1 MDQSYQQ
8 GKWKRQ
14 RRRLSNCQAITEQ
27 RGREREHQ
35 DGAAS
40 GFSTSQPLG
49 DLASQGATNPGS
61 IQASSFVEL
70 FHACGPGAP
79 LTSSLR
85 KSPGEFREPATE
97 TR

>member
-1 MDQSYQQ
+1 RENGNVNGDDCPTARPS
-8 GKWKRQ
+8 
-14 RRRLSNCQAITEQ
+14 LS
-27 RGREREHQ
+27 RERERERESVPGH
-35 DGAAS
+35 GAAS

-61 IQASSFVEL
+61 IQASLFVEL
-70 FHACGPGAP
+70 FHACGPGGP